1 MCLLNKPIE
10 KYPSSTPKNVCM
22 FFLSLFSSL
31 CLYILDNYLTRY
43 IQTPSPLII
52 GKNPAWTERTNHL
65 TWGKI
70 PLYYELLISY
80 ILLPATNTP
89 TTDSEKTQVLHGFE
103 KTTEAIIRFLYSA
116 EDSMNICADYTWP
129 SVAIGVEVFKKGLYE
144 LKKRNVKSKFVTDI
158 TKDNIKYCK
167 ELMQISELR
176 HLDGVKG
183 NFAISEKGYTA
194 SATLQET
201 ALLQQVIY
209 SNVRAIVDQQ
219 QYVFETL
226 WNKAI
231 PADQKIRG
239 IEEGIELG
247 RTDIIQ
253 SPRKILEIFIN
264 LIKSAKSE
272 ILLMLPT
279 INAFL
284 REERIG
290 VIELLKKSATENNV
304 HVRILTPGNDVVKRI
319 LQDTGSVL
327 VEKDQRK
334 GFEVQQSNIQFKETA
349 VTTVTTLVVDR
360 NESLAIEK
368 TDDSKLDFIEAIGL
382 ATYSNSEPTVI
393 SYVSIFHGL
402 WKQAELVDQLEAHD
416 RMQRE
421 FINIASHEMKT
432 PTQAILGTSGL
443 LNYYPERKEELIEI
457 IQRNAK
463 RLQTLIDNILDVTRI
478 ESQTL
483 ILNKEPFNIHELI
496 SSVIEDYKDR
506 IKGTNAQ
513 LVLKNNNNNNPIF
526 VEADRDRIIQVLSN
540 LLSNAIKFTDQGEI
554 SINLSERQDNKNH
567 ERKEVI
573 VSVADTGSGINSEIF
588 SRLFSKFASKSF
600 QGTGLGL
607 FICKSIIQAHGGR
620 IWAEDSSMSEDKIG
634 ATISFSLPTV
644 TKVTEII
651 TNE

>member
-1 MCLLNKPIE
+1 LP
-10 KYPSSTPKNVCM
+10 
-22 FFLSLFSSL
+22 
-31 CLYILDNYLTRY
+31 D
-43 IQTPSPLII
+43 
-52 GKNPAWTERTNHL
+52 TNAH
-65 TWGKI
+65 T
-70 PLYYELLISY
+70 
-80 ILLPATNTP
+80 AA
-89 TTDSEKTQVLHGFE
+89 SEKTEVLYGFE
-103 KTTEAIIRFLYSA
+103 KTTEAIVEFINSA
-116 EDSMNICADYTWP
+116 EVSMNICADYTWP
-129 SVAIGVEVFKKGLYE
+129 SVVMGVEVFKKGISE
-144 LKKRNVKSKFVTDI
+144 LKTRNVQSRFVTDI

-176 HLDGVKG
+176 HLDGIKG
-183 NFAISEKGYTA
+183 NFAISEKGYMA
-194 SATLQET
+194 SATLLE
-201 ALLQQVIY
+201 ASPLQQVIY

-247 RTDIIQ
+247 KTDVIQ
-253 SPRKILEIFIN
+253 SPRKILELFKN

-272 ILLMLPT
+272 VLLMLPT

-290 VIELLKKSATENNV
+290 VIELLKISATENDV
-304 HVRILTPGNDVVKRI
+304 HVRIITPSNDVVEKI

-327 VEKDQRK
+327 VKKDQRK

-360 NESLAIEK
+360 KESLAIEK

-393 SYVSIFHGL
+393 SYVSIFEGL
-402 WKQAELVDQLEAHD
+402 WKQGELLDQLEAHD
-416 RMQRE
+416 KMQRE

-443 LNYYPERKEELIEI
+443 LKYYPERKEELIEI

-496 SSVIEDYKDR
+496 SSVIEDYKNR
-506 IKGTNAQ
+506 IKANVQ

-554 SINLSERQDNKNH
+554 SINLFERQGNENH

-573 VSVADTGSGINSEIF
+573 VSVTDTGSGINSEIF

-620 IWAEDSSMSEDKIG
+620 IWAEDGSMSEDKIG